1 MVRVCA
7 DSVTGCGKSTHC
19 AELFFDIIFAFAL
32 GAVRQEISTTLLA
45 CDPLLQGMSC
55 RLLTCFCLS
64 AIALRSA
71 DCSFGMG
78 MLSSFTLFFT
88 FFWNAYLMVIFTN
101 RFTTGKFPGLPNSI
115 SLVLACKEMSAL
127 SEEFGFNL
135 WMYASMACTAI
146 MAVSALDCFGKNTHC
161 ASILSTSNAS
171 DGHASFPVFAAAA
184 AVASALTGLQF
195 TRTLYMAR
203 ARKYSALYATGCF
216 ITAAVWVCAAIWA
229 KSASAHVGL
238 ATAVC
243 VFQLCVDVFS
253 RVPGIQLHTRLPDH
267 AAARFRKFGVVMLT
281 QLLMG
286 VLAPGATYTQRSYVF
301 AGGVLFLSV
310 LHKMVHYDFN
320 QGQRADG
327 FALNPRVTEFVYVVC
342 NLVLAYS
349 FTALGAVTHS
359 VLTSIGDDTD
369 DSSADERVRWFFCA
383 AMGTAILC
391 STLIQAVLLGKG
403 HAVRRC
409 GKKLRTLFRI
419 LLVLITVLLP
429 AMLPHD
435 FPSEKLV
442 WILAAIVGI
451 ELVGDIVG
459 RQQIRAAPGENGS
472 FAKLDVYSEAIGLGE
487 ASKKKRQSRAAA
499 HFQSALWRTV
509 REGKGGSAA
518 GKKPQPPPAPSTP
531 AAPPHTAVSSSQSSE
546 EPVAA
551 SADVSPPL
559 APPRQAQPDSEPAH
573 NIELGRP

>member
-1 MVRVCA
+1 V
-7 DSVTGCGKSTHC
+7 
-19 AELFFDIIFAFAL
+19 
-32 GAVRQEISTTLLA
+32 
-45 CDPLLQGMSC
+45 
-55 RLLTCFCLS
+55 
-64 AIALRSA
+64 
-71 DCSFGMG
+71 
-78 MLSSFTLFFT
+78 
-88 FFWNAYLMVIFTN
+88 
-101 RFTTGKFPGLPNSI
+101 
-115 SLVLACKEMSAL
+115 LVLSGTKEKSRLIDA
-127 SEEFGFNL
+127 EEFGFNL

-146 MAVSALDCFGKNTHC
+146 MAVSALDCFGKDTHC

-171 DGHASFPVFAAAA
+171 DGHASFPVFASAAA
-184 AVASALTGLQF
+184 FASALTGLQF
-195 TRTLYMAR
+195 TRTLHMVR
-203 ARKYSALYATGCF
+203 ARKYSALYASGCF
-216 ITAAVWVCAAIWA
+216 ITATVWVGAAIWA

-243 VFQLCVDVFS
+243 AFQLAVDILS
-253 RVPGIQLHTRLPDH
+253 RFPGIQLHTRLPDH

-359 VLTSIGDDTD
+359 VLTSIGSDTD
-369 DSSADERVRWFFCA
+369 NSSAEARVRWFFCA

-391 STLIQAVLLGKG
+391 STVIQAVLLGKG

-409 GKKLRTLFRI
+409 GKKVRTLFRVF
-419 LLVLITVLLP
+419 LVLITLLLP
-429 AMLPHD
+429 TMLPDD

-451 ELVGDIVG
+451 ELIGDIVG
-459 RQQIRAAPGENGS
+459 RQQIRAAPGEDGT
-472 FAKLDVYSEAIGLGE
+472 FEKLDVYSEAIGLGE
-487 ASKKKRQSRAAA
+487 AHKKKRQSRAAA

-509 REGKGGSAA
+509 REGKGGAA
-518 GKKPQPPPAPSTP
+518 HGPHTVVTPPPPPPGQP
-531 AAPPHTAVSSSQSSE
+531 AAPRIKMPSSE
-546 EPVAA
+546 ETPDTGAGTPPVPYN
-551 SADVSPPL
+551 SGSPTH
-559 APPRQAQPDSEPAH
+559 DSDMK
-573 NIELGRP
+573 LGTA